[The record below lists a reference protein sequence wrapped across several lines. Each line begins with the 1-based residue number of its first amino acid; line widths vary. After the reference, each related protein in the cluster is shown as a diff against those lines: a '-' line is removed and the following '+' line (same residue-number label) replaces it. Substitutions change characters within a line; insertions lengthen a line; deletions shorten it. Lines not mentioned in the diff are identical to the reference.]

1 MMDGKGVS
9 FGTGEIEECIINPD
23 PIEENITAVIKKQ
36 GILDGSTR
44 IFDDISIMG
53 VELF

>member
-1 MMDGKGVS
+1 MDGKGVS
-9 FGTGEIEECIINPD
+9 FGTGEIEDCIVNNEDIDSNIN
-23 PIEENITAVIKKQ
+23 TVIKKQ

-44 IFDDISIMG
+44 IFDDISILG